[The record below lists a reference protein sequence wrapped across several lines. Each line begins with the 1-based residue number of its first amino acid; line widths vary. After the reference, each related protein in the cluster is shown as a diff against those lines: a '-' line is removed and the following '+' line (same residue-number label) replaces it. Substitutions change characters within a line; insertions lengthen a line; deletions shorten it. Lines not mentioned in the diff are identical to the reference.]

1 MDLSALAP
9 PVFGWE
15 FVMAVFSIILIDI
28 VLAGDNAVVIAM
40 AVQSLPKEKRFLGI
54 AFGAGFAVFLRI
66 VLTFFAA
73 QLLQMNYVKFIGGLL
88 IFWIAVKLL
97 TQDTC
102 TEEEGC
108 KTATSIWSA
117 VWIIL
122 VADVTM
128 STDNILALAGASKG
142 NLFLL
147 LFGLIVSIPLV
158 VFTSSILA
166 RLMDKY
172 PIIIYAG
179 AAVLGKVSAELIFTD
194 PVVANH
200 VGDVHGWALIALEA
214 AGAALVIVLG
224 RLYLKYKAAKSRA
237 EEPQILP
244 AEAVVQA
251 NPADEG

>member
-1 MDLSALAP
+1 MDWSALVP
-9 PVFGWE
+9 PAFGWE
-15 FVMAVFSIILIDI
+15 LVMAVFSIILIDI

-73 QLLQMNYVKFIGGLL
+73 QLLQMNYVKFVGGLL

-97 TQDTC
+97 AQDAG

-108 KTATSIWSA
+108 KTATTIWSA

-147 LFGLIVSIPLV
+147 VFGLIVSIPLV
-158 VFTSSILA
+158 VFTSTILA

-194 PVVANH
+194 PLVANRI
-200 VGDVHGWALIALEA
+200 GDLHGWTLTALEV
-214 AGAALVIVLG
+214 AGAVAVIVVG
-224 RLYLKYKAAKSRA
+224 KLYLKYKAAKSRV
-237 EEPQILP
+237 EEPAISP
-244 AEAVVQA
+244 AESVVQA
-251 NPADEG
+251 NPVDEG